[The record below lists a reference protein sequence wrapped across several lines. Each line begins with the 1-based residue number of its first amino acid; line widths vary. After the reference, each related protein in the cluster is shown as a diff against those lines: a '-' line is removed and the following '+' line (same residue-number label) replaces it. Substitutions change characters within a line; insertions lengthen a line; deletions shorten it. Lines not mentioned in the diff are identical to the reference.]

1 MAEYINREETKRE
14 LSEWCI
20 SLNNPH
26 LLSRDDTM
34 FLLDNIPAADV
45 APVVHGRWIEYQI
58 PHVICCSN
66 CDWATDAAEKNFQY
80 CPMCGARMDGGDESE
95 TD

>member
-14 LSEWCI
+14 LSGWCI
-20 SLNNPH
+20 LLNSPH

-66 CDWATDAAEKNFQY
+66 CDWATDAEEKNFQY
-80 CPMCGARMDGGDESE
+80 CPMCGARMDAIAE
-95 TD
+95 